1 MERLTAKRVNGIKR
15 GYWSSAKK
23 EELVQA
29 LGKYE
34 DTGYSPEE
42 ILRVSKSTVTR
53 FDLFKGMGSDMAAQ
67 MILDLAK
74 RFDNRE
80 TLRDYISEVVSEEEL
95 RRIDAA
101 AKKYGDQPLSFSLK
115 MSNPTP
121 IELYKA
127 TRDTFQVGGEMKRLT
142 ADEILRNMST
152 KQLVTEL
159 TKRVGVVAEYIEPHT
174 EKTFTESGSM
184 ILLKVTD

>member
-1 MERLTAKRVNGIKR
+1 MKRLTAKRVNGIKK

-80 TLRDYISEVVSEEEL
+80 TLRAYISEAVSEEEL

-101 AKKYGDQPLSFSLK
+101 AKKDGIQPLSFSLK
-115 MSNPTP
+115 PVVTT
-121 IELYKA
+121 KA
-127 TRDTFQVGGEMKRLT
+127 
-142 ADEILRNMST
+142 
-152 KQLVTEL
+152 LVTEL
-159 TKRVGVVAEYIEPHT
+159 AKRDGVIMEYIEPHT
-174 EKTFTESGSM
+174 EKSFTESGSM
-184 ILLKVTD
+184 IVLKIID

>member
-1 MERLTAKRVNGIKR
+1 MKRLTAKRVNGIKK

-74 RFDNRE
+74 RVDNRE
-80 TLRDYISEVVSEEEL
+80 TLRDYISEAVSEEEL

-101 AKKYGDQPLSFSLK
+101 AKKDGIQPLSFSLR
-115 MSNPTP
+115 
-121 IELYKA
+121 A
-127 TRDTFQVGGEMKRLT
+127 ADGGIK
-142 ADEILRNMST
+142 LRESPDYFT
-152 KQLVTEL
+152 DHDFERKQLEEL
-159 TKRVGVVAEYIEPHT
+159 LLKIVERESDDAATPTGLVGVACIART
-174 EKTFTESGSM
+174 LMDLWKS
-184 ILLKVTD
+184 

>member
-1 MERLTAKRVNGIKR
+1 MKRLTAKRVNGIKR
-15 GYWSSAKK
+15 GYWSSARKDD
-23 EELVQA
+23 LVQA

-80 TLRDYISEVVSEEEL
+80 TLRDYISEAVSEEEL

-101 AKKYGDQPLSFSLK
+101 AKKDGIQLLSFSLK
-115 MSNPTP
+115 
-121 IELYKA
+121 
-127 TRDTFQVGGEMKRLT
+127 Q
-142 ADEILRNMST
+142 
-152 KQLVTEL
+152 
-159 TKRVGVVAEYIEPHT
+159 
-174 EKTFTESGSM
+174 
-184 ILLKVTD
+184 

>member
-1 MERLTAKRVNGIKR
+1 MKRLTAKRVNGIKK

-80 TLRDYISEVVSEEEL
+80 TLRDYISEAVSEEEL

-101 AKKYGDQPLSFSLK
+101 AKKDGIQPLSFSLK
-115 MSNPTP
+115 PVVTT
-121 IELYKA
+121 KA
-127 TRDTFQVGGEMKRLT
+127 
-142 ADEILRNMST
+142 
-152 KQLVTEL
+152 LVTEL
-159 TKRVGVVAEYIEPHT
+159 AKRDGVIMEYIEPHT
-174 EKTFTESGSM
+174 EKSFTESGSM
-184 ILLKVTD
+184 IVLKIID

>member
-1 MERLTAKRVNGIKR
+1 MKRLTAKRVNGIKR
-15 GYWSSAKK
+15 GYWSSARKDD
-23 EELVQA
+23 LVQA

-67 MILDLAK
+67 MVLDLAK

-80 TLRDYISEVVSEEEL
+80 MLRDYISEAVSEEEL

-101 AKKYGDQPLSFSLK
+101 AKKDGIQPLSFSLK
-115 MSNPTP
+115 PVVTT
-121 IELYKA
+121 KA
-127 TRDTFQVGGEMKRLT
+127 
-142 ADEILRNMST
+142 
-152 KQLVTEL
+152 LVTEL
-159 TKRVGVVAEYIEPHT
+159 AKRDGVIMEYIEPHT
-174 EKTFTESGSM
+174 EKSFTESGSM
-184 ILLKVTD
+184 IVLKIID

>member
-1 MERLTAKRVNGIKR
+1 MKRLTAKRVNGIKK
-15 GYWSSAKK
+15 GYWSSARKDD
-23 EELVQA
+23 LVQA

-80 TLRDYISEVVSEEEL
+80 MLRDYISEAVSEEEL

-101 AKKYGDQPLSFSLK
+101 AKKDGIQPLSFSLK
-115 MSNPTP
+115 PVVTT
-121 IELYKA
+121 KA
-127 TRDTFQVGGEMKRLT
+127 
-142 ADEILRNMST
+142 
-152 KQLVTEL
+152 LVTEL
-159 TKRVGVVAEYIEPHT
+159 AKRDGVIMEYIEPHT
-174 EKTFTESGSM
+174 EKSFTESGSM
-184 ILLKVTD
+184 IVLKIID